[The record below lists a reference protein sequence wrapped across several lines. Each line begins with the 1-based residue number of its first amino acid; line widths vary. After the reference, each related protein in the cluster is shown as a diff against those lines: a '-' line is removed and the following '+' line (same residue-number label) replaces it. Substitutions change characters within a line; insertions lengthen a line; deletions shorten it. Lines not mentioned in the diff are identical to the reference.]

1 MEYKLAYIFSKYAA
15 KQGYIKSSDIQT
27 YQYGFELLLSSVVSV
42 VLVVAIAFA
51 FGNTKLAL
59 AYLFGFIPIRVYA
72 GGYHGRS
79 HTECYFAF
87 ATSFTLCLLLSMN
100 TAGVQLLP
108 IVTCLVLF
116 LIMVGVAPVEAK
128 NKPLTKQRRN
138 KNRRISIFL
147 SLIDLIVASVLFA
160 FHVELGMA
168 GTIYYLSKWIV
179 ALFVISPGIYD
190 KVSKEVFHEAK
201 KRNI

>member
-1 MEYKLAYIFSKYAA
+1 MEYKLACILSKFAA
-15 KQGYIKSSDIQT
+15 KQGYIKSGDIQI
-27 YQYGFELLLSSVVSV
+27 YQYGFELLISSVVSL

-72 GGYHGRS
+72 GGYHARS

-87 ATSFTLCLLLSMN
+87 ATCFTLCLVLSMN
-100 TAGVQLLP
+100 TTSVHVLP
-108 IVTCLVLF
+108 LVTCSILL
-116 LIMVGVAPVEAK
+116 LIMVRVAPVEAK
-128 NKPLTKQRRN
+128 NKPLTKQKRN

-147 SLIDLIVASVLFA
+147 SLVDLIIASVLFA

-168 GTIYYLSKWIV
+168 GTIYYLSKWSV

-190 KVSKEVFHEAK
+190 KVSKAVFHEAEK
-201 KRNI
+201 